1 MLVSKKCNE
10 SVPGN
15 GLIIFPRIKYVFII
29 IIFNFLYGHCLLFYQ
44 ANTYLYIILLFTV
57 NIFIAP
63 SRNLDHQRPWEEEGY
78 LDSSYRSSVGQST
91 GAIPSYN
98 SKFLL

>member
-1 MLVSKKCNE
+1 MFVYYNL
-10 SVPGN
+10 
-15 GLIIFPRIKYVFII
+15 
-29 IIFNFLYGHCLLFYQ
+29 
-44 ANTYLYIILLFTV
+44 
-57 NIFIAP
+57 FIAP
-63 SRNLDHQRPWEEEGY
+63 SRNLDHQRPWEEEGGY

>member
-1 MLVSKKCNE
+1 MVMNL
-10 SVPGN
+10 
-15 GLIIFPRIKYVFII
+15 YV
-29 IIFNFLYGHCLLFYQ
+29 LFY
-44 ANTYLYIILLFTV
+44 V
-57 NIFIAP
+57 AP
-63 SRNLDHQRPWEEEGY
+63 SRNLDHQRPWEEEHGY